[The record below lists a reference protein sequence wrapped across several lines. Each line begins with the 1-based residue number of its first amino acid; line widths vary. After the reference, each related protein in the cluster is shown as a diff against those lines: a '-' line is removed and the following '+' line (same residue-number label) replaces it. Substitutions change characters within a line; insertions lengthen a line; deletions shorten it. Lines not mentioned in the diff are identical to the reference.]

1 MLLRNYDNLMVAKTA
16 IGKNKV
22 IQTGTEF
29 ADGQINVKNLSGAV
43 GKIEAVDLTYK
54 CCPFSYMSAV
64 ALDRHGDQ
72 GTSWFVIGQ
81 GTTKPTYDDYKLES
95 KHTKSA
101 FSIDTSSL
109 NEGEFVYDTKN
120 KTYSK
125 TLSYVFRA
133 KIDTTV
139 SEIGIEHFCGGYSSD
154 VYLVYREVLEQPVS
168 LTTDQYLKVSITT
181 TVSANPNKPAD
192 VSASALVVE

>member
-29 ADGQINVKNLSGAV
+29 ADGQINIKNLSGTVKNIAATNQ
-43 GKIEAVDLTYK
+43 INK

-64 ALDRHGDQ
+64 ALGQYGDQ
-72 GTSWFVIGQ
+72 GASWFVIGQ

-95 KHTKSA
+95 KHTEST
-101 FSIDTSSL
+101 FYIDTSSL
-109 NEGEFVYDTKN
+109 DEGEFIYDTKN

-125 TLSYVFRA
+125 TLSYIFRA

-139 SEIGIEHFCGGYSSD
+139 SEIGIEHFCGGYSND
-154 VYLVYREVLEQPVS
+154 VYLVYREVLDTPVS
-168 LTTDQYLKVSITT
+168 LTTNQYLKVSITT

-192 VSASALVVE
+192 VSATVETV